1 MTVFGKVLI
10 VIATLAGL
18 CFVANL
24 VLIITHNDDRP
35 VASTEPPASAAPR
48 SAPLPVVASAPE
60 TPPAPPTSAQPSR
73 PAWPTRLTELRGRLA
88 RRREYDLWLITN
100 VSNILNSRPEMKIL
114 DYCMVRVYG
123 AEQSLDSAPAVEYAL
138 QPDGTVLR
146 TSGERREPPKT
157 PEDRFRE
164 GQRKQLEMETSG
176 ALVDDCA
183 RSLFWFRTWHNQP
196 MTSDEE
202 LREKA
207 AKARADL
214 DEIDGTLDPRL
225 VESLPKPHSD
235 QPPPQQAPAI
245 SPAPSEPNPQPST
258 EKP

>member
-1 MTVFGKVLI
+1 
-10 VIATLAGL
+10 
-18 CFVANL
+18 
-24 VLIITHNDDRP
+24 
-35 VASTEPPASAAPR
+35 
-48 SAPLPVVASAPE
+48 
-60 TPPAPPTSAQPSR
+60 
-73 PAWPTRLTELRGRLA
+73 LTELRGRLA

-114 DYCMVRVYG
+114 DYCMVTVYG
-123 AEQSLDSAPAVEYAL
+123 VEQSLDSAPAVEYAL